1 MGETVTAS
9 ASVFRAISE
18 GQYHVAFPEHG
29 IEFNIDYLRRERHEL
44 FCELSVSCGILGAR
58 AIDGC
63 LSIGT
68 FNLSSPQARQTRA
81 KLLAER
87 ARARGIDWS
96 SLLEEVCQ
104 RVLSAERTGAPSIL
118 LRDVPKPA
126 AEEEFDILG
135 LRFPK
140 SHPSIT
146 FGDGGTLKSY
156 LELKVASDLAS
167 QGVRVGYFDWELD
180 KFTHRR
186 RLEQING
193 PDMPDVRYV
202 RCDKPLVYE
211 VTRLR
216 RTIQQDRLDYAI
228 FDSIGYGTQGAPE
241 SAEAAMDYCRA
252 LRQLGIGSNL
262 VAHITKS
269 DSGDQRP
276 FGSVFW
282 HNSARAT
289 WNLKRAATSPDGE
302 TLSLA
307 AFHRKSNLGPQRS
320 AVGISVQFDGDR
332 VYFSRIDVATIDE
345 VAETLPLWQR
355 IRSIVKGG
363 PQTLATIASELN
375 YDKVDSLDR
384 IVRKHKNL
392 FTKISGNDGVSRVA
406 LVERRAS

>member
-1 MGETVTAS
+1 MGPAVTAS
-9 ASVFRAISE
+9 AAVFRAISD
-18 GQYHVAFPEHG
+18 GQYHVAFPEQG
-29 IEFNIDYLRRERHEL
+29 VEFTIDYLRRERHEL
-44 FCELSVSCGILGAR
+44 FCELSVFCGILGAR
-58 AIDGC
+58 AINDC

-96 SLLEEVCQ
+96 GLLEEICQ
-104 RVLSAERTGAPSIL
+104 RVLSAEHTGDPSIL
-118 LRDVPKPA
+118 LRDVPKPP
-126 AEEEFDILG
+126 AEEEYEILG

-140 SHPSIT
+140 SHPSIL
-146 FGDGGTLKSY
+146 FGDGGGLKSY
-156 LELKVASDLAS
+156 LELLIASDLARE
-167 QGVRVGYFDWELD
+167 GVRVGYFDWELD

-186 RLEQING
+186 RLEQITG

-252 LRQLGIGSNL
+252 LRQLGVGSSL
-262 VAHITKS
+262 VAHIPKS
-269 DSGDQRP
+269 ETGDQRP

-289 WNLKRAATSPDGE
+289 WNLKRAATSPDGQ

-307 AFHRKSNLGPQRS
+307 AFHRKSNLGPLRS
-320 AVGISVQFDGDR
+320 AVGIGVQFDGDR
-332 VYFSRIDVATIDE
+332 VYFKRIDVATIDE
-345 VAETLPLWQR
+345 IAESLPLWQR
-355 IRSIVKGG
+355 IRSIVNAG
-363 PQTLATIASELN
+363 PQTLATIASEMN

-384 IVRKHKNL
+384 IVRKHNNL
-392 FTKISGNDGVSRVA
+392 FTKVLKRFSDSPCTR
-406 LVERRAS
+406 